1 MTSIPCLRCK
11 QPLDAT
17 VEQCPHC
24 GDRITNF
31 QRTYS
36 TRLIDG
42 KYQILDRL
50 GVGGMGEIFKVRHIH
65 LNELRVIKIMRPN
78 VAADDQGLQRFL
90 QEARTSTM
98 IKHRNLA
105 MLYDFAQLDDGSY
118 YMVWEF
124 IDGVNIQK
132 WIATN
137 GPVPP
142 RLAVEIAVQALTGLD
157 HLHSMGLIHRD
168 ISPENIMLSQDHHG
182 KLMVKVIDFGI
193 AKSLAEGESGGQG
206 LTQTGMF
213 LGKLKYASPEQA
225 GYLKEGEHLDPRSD
239 LYSFGIVMYEML
251 AGRAPFQATNPHG
264 YILKHVTEKP
274 APIVETNPQAKVPAQ
289 LESLI
294 MKALEKS
301 RDNRFRT
308 AGDFANAL
316 EAIRATIPPDQK
328 YGLGERMVT
337 LSAARTL
344 AELPK
349 YTGTTG
355 TMGSQPTQQTGVG
368 PAPTQRTSMTAA
380 NEATVIERG
389 GQPQRPTMGSNE
401 ATVIERGGMASSA
414 PTTLEPKVGGA
425 AATVIER
432 QVARPAKSRMPLIA
446 IAAVVLIAVG
456 IGVFMM
462 MRSNTPQQITTTQ
475 TAVPSGT
482 QVTTT
487 ATGPVSRDHGILLL
501 SASPWGDIEK
511 IVNRENQKAVDLS
524 DEKRSTPTA
533 IELDPGKYTVTV
545 RGPDATK
552 TVDVDIEAGKRK
564 RMTVNTAN
572 VNYDELEKEMK
583 PQ

>member
-1 MTSIPCLRCK
+1 MTQITCYRCK
-11 QPLDAT
+11 QPIDDALD
-17 VEQCPHC
+17 QCPSC
-24 GDRITNF
+24 GDRITSF
-31 QRTYS
+31 QRTYT

-105 MLYDFAQLDDGSY
+105 MLYDFAQLEDGSY

-142 RLAVEIAVQALTGLD
+142 RLTVEISIQSLTGLD

-168 ISPENIMLSQDHHG
+168 VSPENIMLSQDHSG

-193 AKSLAEGESGGQG
+193 AKSLAEGEGGQG

-274 APIVETNPQAKVPAQ
+274 PPIIETNPQARVPAQ
-289 LESLI
+289 LESVI

-301 RDNRFRT
+301 RDNRPRT
-308 AGDFANAL
+308 AGDFANEL

-337 LSAARTL
+337 MSAAKTL

-349 YTGTTG
+349 YTGLVG
-355 TMGSQPTQQTGVG
+355 TLSSQQTQQTKSGMTG
-368 PAPTQRTSMTAA
+368 APQS
-380 NEATVIERG
+380 
-389 GQPQRPTMGSNE
+389 PTMGSNE
-401 ATVIERGGMASSA
+401 ATVVERMGGMSSSSA
-414 PTTLEPKVGGA
+414 PTALESKYGGA
-425 AATVIER
+425 EAATVLER
-432 QVARPAKSRMPLIA
+432 QVARPKKKGLAIGAAAAGVIIA
-446 IAAVVLIAVG
+446 IVVTILLLRPPSTGGGGGTGAGTHVG
-456 IGVFMM
+456 DSTGTSIVVKPPVPGDQGV
-462 MRSNTPQQITTTQ
+462 
-475 TAVPSGT
+475 
-482 QVTTT
+482 
-487 ATGPVSRDHGILLL
+487 LLL
-501 SASPWGDIEK
+501 SAAPWGDIEK
-511 IVNRENQKAVDLS
+511 IVNIDNKKLVDLS
-524 DEKRSTPTA
+524 DETRSTPTA
-533 IELDPGKYTVTV
+533 IQLDPGNYSVTV
-545 RGPDATK
+545 RGPDSSK
-552 TVDVDIEAGKRK
+552 TVDVNIEAGKRK
-564 RMTVNTAN
+564 RMTINTAN
-572 VNYDELEKEMK
+572 VNYDELEREMH